1 MYSIRV
7 VPIKKVAKL
16 EELTYF
22 SANPIE
28 PGSVVVV
35 EIGRREIDALVLEC
49 KDLKTDKQEFK
60 RASFKLKK
68 ILRVKGHSFL
78 NEKFLEV
85 VEMTRRYFATSSP
98 SVFGTLIPSIFVQK
112 IKLDKK
118 SEPTTV
124 NTDKKSIE
132 KFILQA
138 PRSERQSYYKTLI
151 RESFARKESVFI
163 MVPTWFDA
171 QKLYDFL
178 SRGIEEHSVLL
189 YSGEKDSVLIKS
201 FKKITDEPH
210 PLCIIGTGSFL
221 CIPRKDI
228 GTLIVE
234 NESSDAYKTIST
246 PHIDMRT
253 VAYFYAHT
261 HRIRLLL
268 CDTILRSETL
278 YKLETHEF
286 LEIRPLNFRIE
297 KPKSVTLVDRSIKT
311 DKKQGFIF
319 SEEVE
324 NLLIKTDKEKTNVFM
339 FALRKGFAPTT
350 VCNDCGERVR
360 CPKCKTP
367 LFLLGSDKK
376 NDDPMRKFICQ
387 KCKYKE
393 RTNITCSSCGS
404 WNLVALGIGT
414 DRVFEALTER
424 FPSRKI
430 FQIDKER
437 VKSHKEAVAL
447 IEEFENSPGSIL
459 VGTELAMYYFTKK
472 VPVSV
477 IVSFDTLFSIPSYTI
492 SEKVIRLLDDV
503 SVNTTN
509 ELIIQSRSEED
520 VLEAY
525 MHGTLHSFFRNELS
539 DRKNFFYPPYSTI
552 FKITAK
558 GKKERIGEVTNI
570 LKEVFS
576 GVQFD
581 IWESVIAGGKNEY
594 KVSLLMKIPENSWSI
609 ERLAQKK
616 DLDPIIESKL
626 ASLPLDVQIEI
637 NPGSIL

>member
-7 VPIKKVAKL
+7 VPIKKVARL

-22 SANPIE
+22 SANSIE

-35 EIGRREIDALVLEC
+35 EIGRREVDALVLEC

-78 NEKFLEV
+78 SENFLEV
-85 VEMTRRYFATSSP
+85 VEMTRRYFVTSGP
-98 SVFGTLIPSIFVQK
+98 SVFSTLIPSIFVQK

-118 SEPTTV
+118 PEQATENV
-124 NTDKKSIE
+124 NKKSVE

-138 PRSERQSYYKTLI
+138 PRDERQSYYKTLI

-178 SRGIEEHSVLL
+178 SRGIEEYSVLL

-234 NESSDAYKTIST
+234 NESSDAYKTISA

-261 HRIRLLL
+261 HKIRLLL

-286 LEIRPLNFRIE
+286 LEVRPLNFRIE
-297 KPKSVTLVDRSIKT
+297 KPNSVTLIDRSVKS

-324 NLLIKTDKEKTNVFM
+324 NLLAKTENEKTSVFM

-350 VCNDCGERVR
+350 VCNDCGDRVR

-367 LFLLGSDKK
+367 LFLFGADKK
-376 NDDPMRKFICQ
+376 NDDPMRRFICQ

-414 DRVFEALTER
+414 DRVYEALAER

-437 VKSHKEAVAL
+437 IKSHKDAVAL

-492 SEKVIRLLDDV
+492 SEKVIRLLDDI
-503 SVNTTN
+503 SVNTKD

-525 MHGTLHSFFRNELS
+525 MHGTLHSFFRDELS

-552 FKITAK
+552 FKIVAK
-558 GKKERIGEVTNI
+558 GKKEKVTEISKI
-570 LKEVFS
+570 LKEIFS

-581 IWESVIAGGKNEY
+581 IWESVVAGRKDEY
-594 KVSLLMKIPENSWSI
+594 KVSLLMKIPENSWSV

-616 DLDPIIESKL
+616 DLDSGIE
-626 ASLPLDVQIEI
+626 ASLRSLPQDIEIEI